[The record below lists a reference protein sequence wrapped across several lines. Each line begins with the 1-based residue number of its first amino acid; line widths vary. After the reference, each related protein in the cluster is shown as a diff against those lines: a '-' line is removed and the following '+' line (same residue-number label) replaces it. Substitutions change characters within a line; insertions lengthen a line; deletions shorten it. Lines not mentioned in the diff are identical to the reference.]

1 MKLYHKFFLY
11 QNKWIHPYIR
21 VALGVMTVLTYLA
34 SILLI
39 VGLVYEHG
47 FTISAAEAHQ
57 LQRLYHGVWIVFLVD
72 ISLHILLEYKD
83 TRQTFSTLT
92 WILTFLLYLT
102 LVPVV
107 FHRPE
112 VEGAVQAVW
121 DFLNGKAYHLVLLLV
136 LSFLNLS
143 YGLVRLLGRRT
154 NPSLI
159 LAVSFFI
166 IILIGT
172 GLLMLPRSTVAGISW
187 VDSLFISTSAV
198 CVTGLTSVDVASTFT
213 TTGFVIIIL
222 LIQIG
227 GLGVM
232 TLTSFF
238 AMFFMGNTS
247 LYNQLVVRDMVSSNS
262 LNSLLSTLVYILGFT
277 LVIEGIGTFAIWS
290 DIHGTMGMDVHEELA
305 FSAFHSIS
313 AFCNAGFSTLPGNL
327 GNPLLMKGHNPFYIY
342 ISLLIILGGIGF
354 PILVNF
360 KDIILYHIRRF
371 WRFLHTWEWDG
382 RRFYHLY
389 NLNTRIVLI
398 VTFLLL
404 AVGTAGIA
412 FFEWN
417 ASFAGMSVA
426 DKWTQAFFNAA
437 CPRTAGFS
445 SVDLA
450 GLGVQTLLL
459 YLILMWIGGGSQ
471 STAGG
476 IKVNA
481 FAVVVLNLVAVLR
494 GTERVEVFG
503 RELSH
508 DSIRR
513 SNATVVMSFGVLF
526 VSVFIISI
534 LEPGLS
540 LLAITFE
547 CVSAISTVG
556 SSLNATPLLGSD
568 SKLLVAL
575 LKQKKVKR
583 IYARAI
589 DGVHRSVL
597 EAFGLDRILTPEE
610 DAARGLVHLLE
621 FGADIETFRVDSN
634 YYVVNFTVPEKFIG
648 YNVNEL
654 KLDSE
659 FGLKLLALKRAET
672 LKNCLGISFTEHD
685 VVNEL
690 PDDDRIQ
697 AGDRLVCYGRYRD
710 FQKFWKAL

>member
-1 MKLYHKFFLY
+1 MKIYHKFLLY

-21 VALGVMTVLTYLA
+21 VALGVMTTLTYLA

-47 FTISAAEAHQ
+47 FTISVAEAHQ
-57 LQRLYHGVWIVFLVD
+57 LQRLYHGVWIVFLSD
-72 ISLHILLEYKD
+72 ISLRIALEYKD
-83 TRQTFSTLT
+83 TRQTFSKLT

-112 VEGAVQAVW
+112 VEGAIQAVW
-121 DFLNGKAYHLVLLLV
+121 DFLNGRMYHLALLLM

-159 LAVSFFI
+159 LAVSFLI

-277 LVIEGIGTFAIWS
+277 LAIEGAGMLAIWS
-290 DIHGTMGMDVHEELA
+290 DIHGTMGMDIHEELA

-327 GNPLLMKGHNPFYIY
+327 GNPLLMSGHNPFYIY

-371 WRFLHTWEWDG
+371 WRFLRTWEWDG

-404 AVGTAGIA
+404 VVGTAGIA
-412 FFEWN
+412 LFEWN

-426 DKWTQAFFNAA
+426 DKWTQAFFNAS

-450 GLGVQTLLL
+450 GLSVQTLLI

-503 RELSH
+503 RELSY

-526 VSVFIISI
+526 VFIFIISI
-534 LEPGLS
+534 LEPNLS
-540 LLAITFE
+540 LLTVTFE

-575 LKQKKVKR
+575 LMFVGRVGLITLMLGIIKQKKNTKYQYPSGQ
-583 IYARAI
+583 II
-589 DGVHRSVL
+589 
-597 EAFGLDRILTPEE
+597 I
-610 DAARGLVHLLE
+610 
-621 FGADIETFRVDSN
+621 N
-634 YYVVNFTVPEKFIG
+634 
-648 YNVNEL
+648 
-654 KLDSE
+654 
-659 FGLKLLALKRAET
+659 
-672 LKNCLGISFTEHD
+672 
-685 VVNEL
+685 
-690 PDDDRIQ
+690 
-697 AGDRLVCYGRYRD
+697 
-710 FQKFWKAL
+710 

>member
-1 MKLYHKFFLY
+1 MKIYHKFLLY

-21 VALGVMTVLTYLA
+21 VALGVMTTLTYLA

-47 FTISAAEAHQ
+47 FTISVAEAHQ
-57 LQRLYHGVWIVFLVD
+57 LQRLYHGVWIVFLSD
-72 ISLHILLEYKD
+72 ISLRIALEYKD
-83 TRQTFSTLT
+83 TRQTFSKLT

-112 VEGAVQAVW
+112 VEGAIQAVW
-121 DFLNGKAYHLVLLLV
+121 DFLNGRIYHLALLLM

-159 LAVSFFI
+159 LAVSFLI

-277 LVIEGIGTFAIWS
+277 LAIEGAGMLAIWS
-290 DIHGTMGMDVHEELA
+290 DIHGTMGMDIHEELA

-327 GNPLLMKGHNPFYIY
+327 GNPLLMSGHNPFYIY

-371 WRFLHTWEWDG
+371 WRFLRTWEWDG

-404 AVGTAGIA
+404 VVGTAGIA
-412 FFEWN
+412 LFEWN

-426 DKWTQAFFNAA
+426 DKWTQAFFNAS

-445 SVDLA
+445 SLDLA
-450 GLGVQTLLL
+450 GLSVQTLLI

-503 RELSH
+503 RELSY

-526 VSVFIISI
+526 VFIFIISI
-534 LEPGLS
+534 LEPKLS
-540 LLAITFE
+540 LLTVTFE

-556 SSLNATPLLGSD
+556 SSLNATPLLGDD

-575 LKQKKVKR
+575 LMFVGRVGLITLMLGIIKQKKHTK
-583 IYARAI
+583 Y
-589 DGVHRSVL
+589 
-597 EAFGLDRILTPEE
+597 
-610 DAARGLVHLLE
+610 
-621 FGADIETFRVDSN
+621 
-634 YYVVNFTVPEKFIG
+634 
-648 YNVNEL
+648 
-654 KLDSE
+654 
-659 FGLKLLALKRAET
+659 
-672 LKNCLGISFTEHD
+672 
-685 VVNEL
+685 
-690 PDDDRIQ
+690 
-697 AGDRLVCYGRYRD
+697 RYPSG
-710 FQKFWKAL
+710 QIIIN

>member
-21 VALGVMTVLTYLA
+21 VALGVMTALTYLA

-450 GLGVQTLLL
+450 GL
-459 YLILMWIGGGSQ
+459 
-471 STAGG
+471 
-476 IKVNA
+476 
-481 FAVVVLNLVAVLR
+481 VLNLVAVLR

-575 LKQKKVKR
+575 LMFVGRVGLITLMLGIIKQKKHTKYQYPSGQ
-583 IYARAI
+583 II
-589 DGVHRSVL
+589 
-597 EAFGLDRILTPEE
+597 I
-610 DAARGLVHLLE
+610 
-621 FGADIETFRVDSN
+621 N
-634 YYVVNFTVPEKFIG
+634 
-648 YNVNEL
+648 
-654 KLDSE
+654 
-659 FGLKLLALKRAET
+659 
-672 LKNCLGISFTEHD
+672 
-685 VVNEL
+685 
-690 PDDDRIQ
+690 
-697 AGDRLVCYGRYRD
+697 
-710 FQKFWKAL
+710 

>member
-1 MKLYHKFFLY
+1 MKIYHKFLLY

-21 VALGVMTVLTYLA
+21 VALGVMTTLTYLA

-47 FTISAAEAHQ
+47 FTISVAEAHQ
-57 LQRLYHGVWIVFLVD
+57 LQRLYHGVWIVFLSD
-72 ISLHILLEYKD
+72 ISLRIALEYKD
-83 TRQTFSTLT
+83 TRQTFSKLT

-112 VEGAVQAVW
+112 VEGAIQAVW
-121 DFLNGKAYHLVLLLV
+121 DFLNGRIYHLALLLM

-159 LAVSFFI
+159 LAVSFLI

-198 CVTGLTSVDVASTFT
+198 CVTGLTSVDVASPFT

-277 LVIEGIGTFAIWS
+277 LAIEGAGMLAIWS
-290 DIHGTMGMDVHEELA
+290 DIHGTMGMDIHEELA

-327 GNPLLMKGHNPFYIY
+327 GNPLLMSGHNPFYIY

-371 WRFLHTWEWDG
+371 WRFLRTWEWDG

-404 AVGTAGIA
+404 VVGTAGIA
-412 FFEWN
+412 LFEWN

-426 DKWTQAFFNAA
+426 DKWTQAFFNAS

-450 GLGVQTLLL
+450 GLSVQTLLI

-503 RELSH
+503 RELSY

-526 VSVFIISI
+526 VFIFIISI
-534 LEPGLS
+534 LEPKLS
-540 LLAITFE
+540 LLTVTFE

-556 SSLNATPLLGSD
+556 SSLNATPLLGND

-575 LKQKKVKR
+575 LMFVGRVGLITLMLGIIKQKKNTKYQYPSGQ
-583 IYARAI
+583 II
-589 DGVHRSVL
+589 
-597 EAFGLDRILTPEE
+597 I
-610 DAARGLVHLLE
+610 
-621 FGADIETFRVDSN
+621 N
-634 YYVVNFTVPEKFIG
+634 
-648 YNVNEL
+648 
-654 KLDSE
+654 
-659 FGLKLLALKRAET
+659 
-672 LKNCLGISFTEHD
+672 
-685 VVNEL
+685 
-690 PDDDRIQ
+690 
-697 AGDRLVCYGRYRD
+697 
-710 FQKFWKAL
+710 